1 MKLSI
6 KSALLCATSVML
18 VAASPVFAQEAAS
31 QNSTEETA
39 KDDADIVVTAQKRS
53 ERLQDVPLAVTAVS
67 AETLSTRNITDTV
80 NLTRVS
86 PTLTYTQSTNQQNSS
101 FRIRG
106 IGTAVFGVGSESS
119 VSVVTDGVVLAR
131 SSQGFS
137 DLADIERIEV
147 LRGPQGTLFGKNA
160 TGGVI
165 SIVTARPSKELS
177 GKASATVAEQ
187 GLYQFNGTVSG
198 PLSDTV
204 GVRVT
209 GFFNHDDGINYNRT
223 LDKRTNGS
231 ESWGLRG
238 KMEAQL
244 GDLNLLASASYSKI
258 NSDCCQ
264 QAPIYTENADL
275 LKLYYPVVPKPYN
288 METRSNLEAH
298 TEIKNQVYS
307 LEGSYDL
314 GGATITS
321 ITALQKFYFFNNQ
334 DVDGLNTS
342 VPIYT
347 GNSPTAYAQFDV
359 NGGSTTIK
367 DFSQELRIASNGGGD
382 FTYVVGGFY
391 DVVNLTRAF
400 QRRTV
405 ACPTTNPLNANLA
418 IGATC
423 PAPVGISGSHQAT
436 YRSEQIAAFGQIDYR
451 LVGGLKAIAGLRVQH
466 QAIRAE
472 GSQNAAPY
480 IVGDTPA
487 FTAAAGTLTSGT
499 TEASDDAVSG
509 KAGLQYEF
517 SRSAQAYATYT
528 RGYKGQ
534 SLGTEYNQTFNKN
547 LVAAPETVDAFEV
560 GFKGTTADRLLTVSV
575 AGFLANYDNLQ
586 IQANKSDTSG
596 AVPVILFVVTNAG
609 KSKTKGVEI
618 EGTLRPSDNFTV
630 GFGAAYVHG
639 RFDADGVACP
649 VQNQLA
655 AGNVGIGAAQPVNTC
670 YRQQI
675 TATAFSGRVQN
686 IRDGILPNSP
696 AWRFNI
702 NPRYTQSVGAGLE
715 GYVDLSLSY
724 QSKINFTVEQD
735 PLTVQPGY
743 ATVDASIGIKPD
755 EGRGF
760 SASLFVRNLTNKHY
774 YSNVSHDFPLT
785 ALNLTPNNLT
795 AFYNRG
801 ASRYFGGTVGYSF

>member
-6 KSALLCATSVML
+6 KSVLLSATSVML
-18 VAASPVFAQEAAS
+18 VTAAPVFAQEAAK
-31 QNSTEETA
+31 QAPAEETA
-39 KDDADIVVTAQKRS
+39 QDDADIVVTAQKRS

-67 AETLSTRNITDTV
+67 AETLATRNITDTT

-177 GKASATVAEQ
+177 GKFSATVAEQ
-187 GLYQFNGTVSG
+187 GLYQMNGTVSS
-198 PLSDTV
+198 PLSDNI

-209 GFFNHDDGINYNRT
+209 GFFNHDDGIIFNRT
-223 LDKRTNGS
+223 LNKSTNGS
-231 ESWGLRG
+231 ESWGIRG
-238 KMEAQL
+238 KLEAQL
-244 GDLNLLASASYSKI
+244 GDLNLLASASYSKT
-258 NSDCCQ
+258 NSNCCQ
-264 QAPIYTENADL
+264 QAPISTENADL
-275 LKLYYPVVPKPYN
+275 VKLYFPVVPAPYN
-288 METRSNLEAH
+288 MENRANLEAD
-298 TEIKNQVYS
+298 TRIKNQIYS
-307 LEGSYDL
+307 LEANYDL
-314 GGATITS
+314 GNATITS
-321 ITALQKFYFFNNQ
+321 ITALQKFNFFNNQ

-342 VPIYT
+342 VPIFT
-347 GNSPTAYAQFDV
+347 GTSPTAYAQFDI
-359 NGGSTTIK
+359 NGGTTTIK
-367 DFSQELRIASNGGGD
+367 DFSQELRLASKGGD
-382 FTYVVGGFY
+382 RFNYVIGTYY
-391 DVVNLTRAF
+391 DVVDLTRAF

-405 ACPTTNPLNANLA
+405 SCPTTNPLNVGLA
-418 IGATC
+418 LGAVC
-423 PAPVGISGSHQAT
+423 PAPVGTSGSHQAT
-436 YRSEQIAAFGQIDYR
+436 YHSEQIAAFSQIDYR

-480 IVGDTPA
+480 VAGDIPA
-487 FTAAAGTLTSGT
+487 FTAAAGNLTSGT
-499 TEASDDAVSG
+499 TEASDSAVSG

-547 LVAAPETVDAFEV
+547 LVANPETVNAYEI
-560 GFKGTTADRLLTVSV
+560 GFKGTTADRLLSFSI
-575 AGFLANYDNLQ
+575 AAFLADYDNLQ

-609 KSKTKGVEI
+609 KSKTKGVEL
-618 EGTLRPSDNFTV
+618 EGTLRPTDNFSI

-655 AGNVGIGAAQPVNTC
+655 AVNVAIGGVQPDNTC
-670 YRQQI
+670 YRQQV
-675 TATAFSGRVQN
+675 TATVYSGRVQN
-686 IRDGILPNSP
+686 VRDGILPNSP
-696 AWRFNI
+696 TWRFNI
-702 NPRYTQSVGAGLE
+702 NPRYEQSISDSLK
-715 GYVDLSLSY
+715 GYVDLSLGY
-724 QSKINFTVEQD
+724 QSKVNFTVEQD

-743 ATVDASIGIKPD
+743 ATVDASIGIKP
-755 EGRGF
+755 EGGRGL
-760 SASLFVRNLTNKHY
+760 SASVFVRNLTDKHF

-801 ASRYFGGTVGYSF
+801 ASRYFGATVGYSF